1 MSKTSLLSIKE
12 ITEKLNSLN
21 KNSSPRWGKMSS
33 PQMLKHCSKFIDL
46 YLGKISVPFWYKYF
60 GITIG
65 KLFLRYISK
74 KSPLET
80 PRNIRTDKSLK
91 ITVENLDFDYEKKA
105 LKNKLIKL
113 HEINGQINHP
123 IYGSMES
130 EKILFLIK
138 HHTIHHLN
146 QFNLIKN

>member
-1 MSKTSLLSIKE
+1 MSETSLLSIKE

-21 KNSSPRWGKMSS
+21 KNSSPRWGEMTS

-65 KLFLRYISK
+65 ELFLRYISK
-74 KSPLET
+74 KNPLET

-91 ITVENLDFDYEKKA
+91 ITDVDYLYMMVKQK
-105 LKNKLIKL
+105 
-113 HEINGQINHP
+113 
-123 IYGSMES
+123 YDSM
-130 EKILFLIK
+130 I
-138 HHTIHHLN
+138 
-146 QFNLIKN
+146 

>member
-1 MSKTSLLSIKE
+1 MSRISLLSIEE
-12 ITEKLNSLN
+12 ITEKLNYLN
-21 KNSSPRWGKMSS
+21 KNSKPNWGKMSS
-33 PQMLKHCSKFIDL
+33 SQMLKHCSKFIDL
-46 YLGKISVPFWYKYF
+46 YLGKISVPFWYKYL

-80 PRNIRTDKSLK
+80 PRNIKTDKSLK
-91 ITVENLDFDYEKKA
+91 ITDEYLDFDYEKKV
-105 LKNKLIKL
+105 LINKLIKL

-123 IYGSMES
+123 IYGIMKS
-130 EKILFLIK
+130 EKIIFLIK

-146 QFNLIKN
+146 QFNLIVN